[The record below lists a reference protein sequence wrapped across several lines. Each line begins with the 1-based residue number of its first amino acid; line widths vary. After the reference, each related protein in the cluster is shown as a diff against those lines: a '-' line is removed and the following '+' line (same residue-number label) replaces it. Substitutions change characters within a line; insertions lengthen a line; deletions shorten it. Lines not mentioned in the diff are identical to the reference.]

1 MFSLQND
8 ISLHDFYP
16 KLAVQCLVCVT
27 FTLFTALQSGALP
40 SGEWKWK
47 NCIVGSSVAKW
58 LTLPYCPV
66 VIKLFCYYYCI
77 LNGAGECVSCCAVNG
92 DSESVDSEVLTSSN
106 ATEAVTDSSQSASL
120 ATAPLPPPSSAGS
133 EVRNGDL
140 TSQQQQQAA
149 VSLDSPIQVRSSVEL
164 LRLSQLKLRYSYHS
178 D

>member
-1 MFSLQND
+1 M
-8 ISLHDFYP
+8 
-16 KLAVQCLVCVT
+16 
-27 FTLFTALQSGALP
+27 
-40 SGEWKWK
+40 
-47 NCIVGSSVAKW
+47 
-58 LTLPYCPV
+58 
-66 VIKLFCYYYCI
+66 
-77 LNGAGECVSCCAVNG
+77 NG

-149 VSLDSPIQVRSSVEL
+149 VSLESPTQVRSSVEL